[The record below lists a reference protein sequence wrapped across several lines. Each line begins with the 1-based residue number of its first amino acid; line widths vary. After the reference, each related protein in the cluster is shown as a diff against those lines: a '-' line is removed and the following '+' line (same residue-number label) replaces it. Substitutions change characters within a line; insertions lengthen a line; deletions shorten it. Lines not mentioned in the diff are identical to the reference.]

1 MNPTR
6 TRNLVT
12 DPSPGL
18 YERRLPRPV
27 GWCADLYDGHPHAVL
42 VVDAAGRLLHGNP
55 ASVWLAGNGR
65 VPSLFD
71 LLELRA
77 CPDSAEGLRAALRDG
92 AAWRGPLGV
101 KAADAATRVVQL
113 HLIAQTGGGGAG
125 AERVVIVERE
135 RVIDRVPALMWSADA
150 AFSFTWVSHGFVEFT
165 GRDAEALL
173 GRRWLECVHP
183 QDRERCT
190 GIYEASQQAR
200 RPFSMDLRVRRNDDE
215 YRCMLVQ
222 AVPDPAGYTGLAV
235 DIHERSQI
243 ETQLAENSEARR
255 RNDLRHGRF
264 LAALS
269 HELRSPLAP
278 ISNAASLLRTLET
291 DNPTL
296 GRLREILERQ
306 VARLRRV
313 LDDLI
318 DVTQAL
324 QGELTLVRQPV
335 ALHEIVD
342 GAIAQNQR
350 TLDALGHQVVLSVSA
365 RPIVL
370 EGDSVRLTQMLAN
383 LLANAARC
391 TPEAASIGIS
401 VGVVDEQ
408 IRIAVKDPGRGIAPE
423 ALPRVFDL
431 FAQPAD
437 GSPGGLGVGL
447 TLARRIAQNH
457 GGDVVAHS
465 AGLGTGSEFV
475 VTLPL
480 KMPANLRALAL
491 RRAASSPASS

>member
-1 MNPTR
+1 MI
-6 TRNLVT
+6 
-12 DPSPGL
+12 DPASRLHEP
-18 YERRLPRPV
+18 RLPRPV
-27 GWCADLYDGHPHAVL
+27 GWCAALYEAHPHAVL
-42 VVDAAGRLLHGNP
+42 VVDAAGRLLQGNP
-55 ASVWLAGNGR
+55 ASEWLAGNGG

-71 LLELRA
+71 LLELRT
-77 CPDSAEGLRAALRDG
+77 CPDSGEGLRAALRDG
-92 AAWRGPLGV
+92 AAWRGPLVV
-101 KAADAATRVVQL
+101 KAADAATRVVQV
-113 HLIAQTGGGGAG
+113 HLIDQAAGGDAG
-125 AERVVIVERE
+125 SERVVIVERE

-150 AFSFTWVSHGFVEFT
+150 GFSFTWVSHGFVEFT
-165 GRDAEALL
+165 GREVEALL

-200 RPFSMDLRVRRNDDE
+200 LPFSMDLRVRRHDDE

-222 AVPDPAGYTGLAV
+222 AVPDPDGYTGLAV

-243 ETQLAENSEARR
+243 ETQLAGNTEARR
-255 RNDLRHGRF
+255 RNDLRQGRF

-278 ISNAASLLRTLET
+278 ISNAASVLRTLET
-291 DNPTL
+291 DNPIL
-296 GRLREILERQ
+296 VRLREILERQ
-306 VARLRRV
+306 VARLLRV

-324 QGELTLVRQPV
+324 QGELTLVRKPV
-335 ALHEIVD
+335 ALQDIVD

-350 TLDALGHQVVLSVSA
+350 TLDALGHHVILSLSA
-365 RPIVL
+365 RAIVL
-370 EGDSVRLTQMLAN
+370 EGDSVRLTQMLAS
-383 LLANAARC
+383 LLANAAKF

-401 VGVVDEQ
+401 VGVVDDQ

-437 GSPGGLGVGL
+437 GSRGGLGVGL
-447 TLARRIAQNH
+447 TLARRIAQYH

-465 AGLGTGSEFV
+465 AGLGAGSEFV

-480 KMPANLRALAL
+480 KTPANLRALAL
-491 RRAASSPASS
+491 RRSASAPASS